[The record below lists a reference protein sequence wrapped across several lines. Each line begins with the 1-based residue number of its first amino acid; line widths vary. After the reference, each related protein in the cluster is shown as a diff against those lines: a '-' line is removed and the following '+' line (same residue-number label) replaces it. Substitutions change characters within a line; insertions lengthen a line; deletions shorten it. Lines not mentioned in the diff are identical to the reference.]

1 MSAIVHSQSIAVDES
16 SFAYVDLDL
25 QPVSY
30 LSHFVMDV
38 NWSFLHSLSSQE
50 M

>member
-1 MSAIVHSQSIAVDES
+1 MVHPQSIAVEES
-16 SFAYVDLDL
+16 SIAYGDLDL
-25 QPVSY
+25 QPASY
-30 LSHFVMDV
+30 LSHFGMDV